1 MEPVIMFRVQNQK
14 ISRTDKFTVVAD
26 SRDYLR
32 ARFDFATNEWAGTKT
47 AIFRRADK
55 RTPILLDHDE
65 CYVPWEFLSG
75 KGIGY
80 VSVCCGALVTANESP
95 MEISPSGYGEGYE
108 TQVPTPGVY
117 EQVITELDSKADGIA
132 IVGNKIRLF
141 SDGNIIYET
150 EFDIN
155 GGSFEEWK
163 EAR

>member
-1 MEPVIMFRVQNQK
+1 MEPVITFRVENQK
-14 ISRTDKFTVVAD
+14 ISRTDKFTVVAN
-26 SRDYLR
+26 SHDYLR
-32 ARFDFATNEWAGTKT
+32 ARFEFMTDEWAGSKT

-55 RTPILLDHDE
+55 RKLILMDHDE
-65 CYVPWEFLSG
+65 CYVPWEFLDG

-80 VSVCCGALVTANESP
+80 VSVFCGELVTANEAP

-117 EQVITELDSKADGIA
+117 EQVITKLDGKADGISIA
-132 IVGNKIRLF
+132 GNKIRLF
-141 SDGNIIYET
+141 SGSNIIYET

-155 GGSFEEWK
+155 GGNFEEWK